1 MIILTLLLTSSSFLI
16 AIGRS
21 HTAQITPMKNSTVM
35 TEFILAGITDD
46 PQLQI
51 PLFLVFTLIYLLTLV
66 GNLGVITLILLDSRL
81 HTPMY
86 FFLSNLALVDFGYS
100 TAVSPKVMAGF
111 LTGDKVISYNACVA
125 QLFFFAVFLI
135 MESFLLASMAYDR
148 HAAVCQPL
156 HYTNIMTP
164 RVCSWMVIGS
174 YVLSFL
180 EASVHIWNIFS
191 LSFCRSNV
199 IDHFFCDATPLLALS
214 CSESNRSE
222 MVLFLLVGFN
232 VLSSNLVILVSY
244 LFVFVIILRMRSS
257 EGHQKAFS
265 TCASHLTAVSIFYGT
280 ASFMYFE
287 PGSRHSMSTDKM
299 ASVFY
304 AIVIPVLN
312 PLIHSLRNKEV
323 KRALKKAVGKA
334 KSSIRFRI

>member
-1 MIILTLLLTSSSFLI
+1 
-16 AIGRS
+16 
-21 HTAQITPMKNSTVM
+21 TPMENSTVG

-86 FFLSNLALVDFGYS
+86 VFLSHLSLMDFGYS
-100 TAVSPKVMAGF
+100 TAVTPKVMAGF
-111 LTGDKVISYNACVA
+111 LTGDKVISYKACAA
-125 QLFFFAVFLI
+125 QFFFFAVFLSV
-135 MESFLLASMAYDR
+135 ETFLLSLMAYDR
-148 HAAVCQPL
+148 HAAVCKPL

-164 RVCSWMVIGS
+164 RVCAWMVVAA
-174 YVLSFL
+174 YVLGFL
-180 EASVHIWNIFS
+180 VASVHTWNAFS

-199 IDHFFCDATPLLALS
+199 IDHFFCDATPVLALS
-214 CSESNRSE
+214 CSDNNRSE
-222 MVLFLLVGFN
+222 IVFFVLVSFNIAFTLLI
-232 VLSSNLVILVSY
+232 ILISY
-244 LFVFVIILRMRSS
+244 LFIFVTILRVHSS

-265 TCASHLTAVSIFYGT
+265 TCASHLTSVSIFYGT
-280 ASFMYFE
+280 GAFMYLQ

-299 ASVFY
+299 ASVSY
-304 AIVIPVLN
+304 AIVIPMLN
-312 PLIHSLRNKEV
+312 PLIYSLRNKEV

-334 KSSIRFRI
+334 KSPLRYIF